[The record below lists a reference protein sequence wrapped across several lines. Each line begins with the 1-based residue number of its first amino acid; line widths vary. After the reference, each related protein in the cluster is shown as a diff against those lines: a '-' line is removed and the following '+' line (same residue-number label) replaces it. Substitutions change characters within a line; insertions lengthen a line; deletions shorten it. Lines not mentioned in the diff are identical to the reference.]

1 VKPRVYVI
9 TFGGTFWIGIILLVL
24 GVLWTLDNLRLVDSE
39 PILRWWPLALVAF
52 GVAKLTGAGGPA
64 RPVFGTMLVGAG
76 GLLLLNQFGV
86 IDFGIAELWAIGLI
100 FIGGLIVY
108 RSMYGRRMRS
118 VHGDTSDRMNVAAI
132 IAGVERKVQST
143 AFRGG
148 EVAAVM
154 GGVELNF
161 GAARL
166 EGNEASLELLA
177 IMGGIELYV
186 PPDWQVSIEVTP
198 VMGAVEDQRSSPPV
212 EGAQHLRLTG
222 FVLMGGVEIKDLP
235 ETR

>member
-1 VKPRVYVI
+1 MKPRVYVI
-9 TFGGTFWIGIILLVL
+9 TFGGTFWIGMILLVL
-24 GVLWTLDNLRLVDSE
+24 GVLWTLDNLRIMDAE
-39 PILRWWPLALVAF
+39 PIMRWWPAVLVAF

-76 GLLLLNQFGV
+76 GVLLLNQFGF

-100 FIGGLIVY
+100 FLGGMIVY
-108 RSMYGRRMRS
+108 RSMYGRRMRGAQ
-118 VHGDTSDRMNVAAI
+118 GDTSDRMNVAAI
-132 IAGVERKVQST
+132 MSGVDRKVQST

-148 EVAAVM
+148 EAAAVM

-161 GAARL
+161 GAAKLAER
-166 EGNEASLELLA
+166 EATLELLA

-186 PPDWQVSIEVTP
+186 PPDWQVSIDVTP
-198 VMGAVEDQRSSPPV
+198 VMGAVDDNRSSPPV